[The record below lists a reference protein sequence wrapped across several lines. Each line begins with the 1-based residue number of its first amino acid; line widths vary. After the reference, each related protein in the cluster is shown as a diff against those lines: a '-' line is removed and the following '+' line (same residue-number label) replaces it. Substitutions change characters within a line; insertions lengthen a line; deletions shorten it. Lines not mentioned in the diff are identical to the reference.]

1 MPYSDLVIEESGEAN
16 TELGSLFC
24 AGLLADINSVQ
35 WKQTSDGHYEAT
47 IINPGVSSTQVTAM
61 AKSPGAK
68 VNFSNAESR
77 DNVAAGTVSLSPD
90 VTNIITIT
98 VTNDGKSSTYVL
110 KIMPEGTI
118 DPEPDVPVTG
128 VRLDESSLYLKTG
141 DAKRLTATISPSN
154 ATNKSVT
161 WSSSNPSVATV
172 DSSGNV
178 TAVSAGNAAITVTT
192 ADGGKT
198 ATCTVTVEAGTT
210 PSVPVDG
217 VSLDESSLYLKTGD
231 AKKLTAVIT
240 PSNASNK
247 GLTWTSSSPS
257 VATVDSTGKVTA
269 VGEGTATITVTTADG
284 GHTAT
289 CVVTVSSMEM
299 KVEVKEGITEVPD
312 AFKDL
317 ESLNTPEKITT
328 AMRTA
333 ITQLGILSGNTAV
346 YDVTLMV
353 NDGSG
358 WKKADAS
365 NFPAG
370 GLTVTLPYPTGTD
383 SSYRFKVVHMFTTND
398 FGKTPGTTETPAVT
412 NTADG
417 IRFTVTGL
425 SPISVGW
432 TAPDP
437 EKPTDPGRPGT
448 GGGSSGSSSYTVTVT
463 KPEHGKVTASPSSAS
478 SGSTI
483 TLTVTP
489 DSGYVLDTLTVTD
502 SRGNEIKLTAQSGGK
517 YTFTMPSRAVTV
529 KATFTPLPG
538 DTEKPCDGG
547 VDCPSRTFTDLG
559 GVGTW
564 YHEAVD
570 YALRNNLMGGYGNGL
585 FGPNNNLTRAQLA
598 QILYNREGRP
608 AVTGS
613 SPFTDVANGAWYSD
627 AITWAAANGIV
638 GGYGGGLFGPNDNIT
653 REQLAAILWR
663 YSRSPAATN
672 KELHFNDAD
681 EISGYALDAIRW
693 AVEHG
698 ILNGFGDGRLGPKGL
713 ATRAQ
718 VAQML
723 KNFIENQEANT

>member
-1 MPYSDLVIEESGEAN
+1 MATWWTANDKGLITLSGEGKATAQTFTFDDIDQYPNATFQVQYSDLVIEESG
-16 TELGSLFC
+16 ELGSLFC

-35 WKQTSDGHYEAT
+35 WTQSSDGHYEAT

-61 AKSPGAK
+61 AKSPDAR
-68 VNFSNAESR
+68 VSFSNAESR
-77 DNVAAGTVSLSPD
+77 DNVAAGTVSLNPD
-90 VTNIITIT
+90 VTNTITIT

-118 DPEPDVPVTG
+118 DPEPKPDPEPDVPVTD
-128 VRLDESSLYLKTG
+128 VSLDQSSVYLKTG
-141 DAKRLTATISPSN
+141 DTVQLTAEVEP
-154 ATNKSVT
+154 A
-161 WSSSNPSVATV
+161 
-172 DSSGNV
+172 
-178 TAVSAGNAAITVTT
+178 NAA
-192 ADGGKT
+192 
-198 ATCTVTVEAGTT
+198 
-210 PSVPVDG
+210 
-217 VSLDESSLYLKTGD
+217 
-231 AKKLTAVIT
+231 
-240 PSNASNK
+240 NQ
-247 GLTWTSSSPS
+247 GLTWTSSNPS
-257 VATVDSTGKVTA
+257 AATVDSTGKVTA

-289 CVVTVSSMEM
+289 CVVTVSSTEM
-299 KVEVKEGITEVPD
+299 KVEIRDGITEVPE
-312 AFKDL
+312 AFRDL
-317 ESLNTPEKITT
+317 ENLNTPEKITT

-333 ITQLGILSGNTAV
+333 ITQLGIPSGNTAI

-383 SSYRFKVVHMFTTND
+383 STYRFKVVHMFTTSD
-398 FGKTPGTTETPAVT
+398 FGKTPGATETPAVT

-448 GGGSSGSSSYTVTVT
+448 GGGGSGSSSYTVTVT

-529 KATFTPLPG
+529 KATFAPLPG

-547 VDCPSRTFTDLG
+547 VDCPSRAFTDLG

-570 YALRNNLMGGYGNGL
+570 YALRNKLMGGYGNGL

-698 ILNGFGDGRLGPKGL
+698 ILNGFGDGRLGPRGL

-723 KNFIENQEANT
+723 KNFIENQEENT